1 MILQVM
7 LVGLVAYLIIDEA
20 EINSYKQRNSTDTYL
35 FHMALPDALH
45 SIPISRLCLLVRQII
60 ASSSL
65 E

>member
-1 MILQVM
+1 MILHVM
-7 LVGLVAYLIIDEA
+7 LVGLIAYLVIGEIEII
-20 EINSYKQRNSTDTYL
+20 SYKQRNSIDMCL